1 MAIRKNESGEQ
12 RQKRIRRERHRPEQS
27 RGYDEAVRGGPA
39 PTEPASR
46 RVEGGSLANDRP
58 DRMVP
63 VSGEESQL
71 QNTTEDVDERE
82 SRRAREQVREHD
94 QSGSRQ
100 STREP

>member
-1 MAIRKNESGEQ
+1 
-12 RQKRIRRERHRPEQS
+12 
-27 RGYDEAVRGGPA
+27 
-39 PTEPASR
+39 
-46 RVEGGSLANDRP
+46 
-58 DRMVP
+58 